1 MSADT
6 RLWTKDF
13 VAVTLANFFLMI
25 NYFMLIV
32 VMADYAM
39 TTFDASPALAGTA
52 SVFFVVY
59 SASMLVTRPQA
70 GRIFDRRGHR
80 GPAILRA
87 AHRRA
92 GVPGRACGA
101 GQFHLLYPHGHR
113 GGLRPGGA
121 GTAPAPYRPSRHV
134 RGHGPALPVLPAG
147 LRPHPAAGPALSRS
161 GCLKA
166 GLCLKN
172 RLWDAVTS

>member
-25 NYFMLIV
+25 NYFILIV

-59 SASMLVTRPQA
+59 SASMLMTRPQA

-87 AHRRA
+87 DHRRA
-92 GVPGRACGA
+92 G
-101 GQFHLLYPHGHR
+101 
-113 GGLRPGGA
+113 
-121 GTAPAPYRPSRHV
+121 APA
-134 RGHGPALPVLPAG
+134 GHMGLANSTCYILMDIAVGFGPAALGLLQPLTGYRGMYAGMALLCLCCLPVCARI
-147 LRPHPAAGPALSRS
+147 RPRGR
-161 GCLKA
+161 
-166 GLCLKN
+166 
-172 RLWDAVTS
+172 R